1 MTNTRTEHERDLAL
15 EDFAAALR
23 AQVDRRANRGVRGE
37 HASHGDGRPGTT
49 DDVANAVLFLASSES
64 SYINGAE
71 LFVDG
76 GQTQI

>member
-1 MTNTRTEHERDLAL
+1 MSGILLSRISRPHYAL
-15 EDFAAALR
+15 KLTDEQIEAFAAST
-23 AQVDRRANRGVRGE
+23 QVTTTA
-37 HASHGDGRPGTT
+37 GRPGTT
-49 DDVANAVLFLASSES
+49 DEVANAVLFLASSES